1 MHPLHQDPCM
11 TVEQIEQNVV
21 CACTIAGW
29 ANPDRAHHRKP
40 HQHLQDIF
48 LKKWLDKHMLIK
60 FLTQQE
66 GPAPSEM
73 WQRQQKACSQHT
85 HIDGF
90 WGVSPSFLRLFSIW
104 LVRCQCGR
112 CPHETNDQNTLTCH
126 SLKSTNSQDVSGAR
140 WLLKL
145 DLPFV

>member
-1 MHPLHQDPCM
+1 MQSCASNGLEDPCM

-73 WQRQQKACSQHT
+73 MYQGR
-85 HIDGF
+85 DG
-90 WGVSPSFLRLFSIW
+90 S
-104 LVRCQCGR
+104 
-112 CPHETNDQNTLTCH
+112 
-126 SLKSTNSQDVSGAR
+126 
-140 WLLKL
+140 
-145 DLPFV
+145 